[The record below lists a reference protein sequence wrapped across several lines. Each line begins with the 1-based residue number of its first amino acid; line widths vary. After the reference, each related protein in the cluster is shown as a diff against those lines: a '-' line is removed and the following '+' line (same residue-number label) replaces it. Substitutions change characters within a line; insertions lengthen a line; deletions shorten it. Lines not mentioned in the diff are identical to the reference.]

1 VSQVEISANLVKE
14 LRDQTGAGMMDCKR
28 ALQETDGDIDAA
40 RTLLRERGIAQ
51 AGKRAGRETT
61 EGIVLTTVSGSL
73 GAMVAIG
80 CETEPVARNE
90 EFLAFAE
97 RALEIV
103 EERGPEAA
111 NTLEEERVELVARLG
126 ENVAVRGASRL
137 EAGEGE
143 LLGEYVHPPAN
154 KIGVLLRA
162 KGDNSAAARRLAMH
176 ISFAAP
182 RFAVREDISEEE
194 VAAERAIFEKQPEV
208 EGKPDE
214 VKAKIVEGMLAKR
227 FYAESVLLDQT
238 WIHEPAKTVAQALGE
253 EGLEV
258 IEFQRLALAE

>member
-1 VSQVEISANLVKE
+1 VSQVEIPADLVKE
-14 LRDQTGAGMMDCKR
+14 LREQTGAGMMDCKR
-28 ALQETDGDIDAA
+28 ALQETDGDVDAA

-51 AGKRAGRETT
+51 AGKRAGRATN
-61 EGIVLTTVSGSL
+61 EGIVLTTVSGAV

-80 CETEPVARNE
+80 CETEPVSRND

-103 EERGPEAA
+103 EEHGADGVE
-111 NTLEEERVELVARLG
+111 TLEENRVELVAKLG
-126 ENVAVRGASRL
+126 ENVVLRGAVRL
-137 EAGEGE
+137 ESAQGE

-162 KGDNSAAARRLAMH
+162 KGDNAAAARRLAMH

-182 RFAVREDISEEE
+182 RVVSREDVPEDE
-194 VAAERAIFEKQPEV
+194 VAAERAIFEKQPEI
-208 EGKPDE
+208 EGKPDD

-227 FYAESVLLDQT
+227 FYAEAVLLDQT
-238 WIHEPAKTVAQALGE
+238 WIHEPAKSVAQALSE
-253 EGLEV
+253 DGLEV
-258 IEFQRLALAE
+258 VEFHRFALAE